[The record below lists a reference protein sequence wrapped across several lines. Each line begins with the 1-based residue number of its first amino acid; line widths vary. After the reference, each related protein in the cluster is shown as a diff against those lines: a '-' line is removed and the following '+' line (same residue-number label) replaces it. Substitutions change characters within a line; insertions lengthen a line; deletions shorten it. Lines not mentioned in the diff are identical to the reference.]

1 MRRFFLRCAAAA
13 LAAVLTLPPA
23 LAAERDSEMVRVGL
37 AYGSSALA
45 SANLENNTGYGSG
58 YRMGY
63 FDDGLDFV
71 ELARTDEGETQIT
84 MVKAQNTWVNGT
96 SYSNSDNGGEA
107 IGCYHVLVED
117 GYRSYEQAA
126 ADAQEYRD
134 GFVAWI
140 GGDYQVR
147 AGAYL
152 TEEEAEDAA
161 WDLDGEVVGT
171 SSYAVNVTVTGTDQ
185 ILFQFDG
192 GDALALGVMPD
203 VTGTDSV
210 RTWFKGYRYYGGF
223 RYERIGG
230 GDLTVVNIVD
240 LETYIKGV
248 VPYEM
253 SSSWP
258 LEALKVQAVCA
269 RSYAYINIH
278 SGKHTSYHF
287 DVCNTT
293 DCQAY
298 YGAGTNSSSYQAT
311 ERTDRAV
318 DETAGEYAWY
328 DGQVIEAFYSSS
340 HGGASESVYNVWG
353 TSLEQYPY
361 LCGVEDPYEADMAS
375 KNSYS
380 SWTVSYTSSELAQR
394 LERYDY
400 DASSGIESLT
410 LTYSDL
416 GNVIQVRVNYRD
428 GGSDTIR
435 PSSMRSSSMRSV
447 FGISSIRFTVNGRAA
462 SSGSGTTSSSGGGLT
477 ANGSTSLDSQ
487 GSYTVISG
495 SGSLS
500 QAGLDGLYAIS
511 GSGSITP
518 AEDAASGG
526 GSDTDTPAG
535 TQVTVSGSSYS
546 FQGSGNGH
554 QLGLS
559 QYGAWAMAE
568 RGFTYEE
575 IIEFYYPGTYVR

>member
-1 MRRFFLRCAAAA
+1 MQFAAVLLAVVLALPTA
-13 LAAVLTLPPA
+13 LAAG
-23 LAAERDSEMVRVGL
+23 SGGEMVRVGL
-37 AYGSSALA
+37 AYGSGALVN
-45 SANLENNTGYGSG
+45 ANLENNTGYGSG

-63 FDDGLDFV
+63 FDDDLDFV
-71 ELARTDEGETQIT
+71 GLAWTDEDETQIT
-84 MVKAQNTWVNGT
+84 MVKTQNTWVNGT
-96 SYSNSDNGGEA
+96 SYSNSDNGGDV
-107 IGCYHVLVED
+107 IGCYHVLVES

-140 GGDYQVR
+140 DGDYQVR
-147 AGAYL
+147 AGSY
-152 TEEEAEDAA
+152 TSRQEAEDAA
-161 WDLDGEVVGT
+161 QSLGGTVAGT
-171 SSYAVNVTVTGTDQ
+171 SSYAVNVTRTGTAE

-192 GDALALGVMPD
+192 GDDLALGVMPD
-203 VTGTDSV
+203 VTGADAV

-311 ERTDRAV
+311 ERTDQAV

-394 LERYDY
+394 LENYGY
-400 DASSGIESLT
+400 DASSGIESLI

-416 GNVIQVRVNYRD
+416 GNVIQVRVNYRG

-435 PSSMRSSSMRSV
+435 PSSMRSV
-447 FGISSIRFTVNGRAA
+447 FGISSIRFTVNGQAA

-487 GSYTVISG
+487 GTYTVISG

-511 GSGSITP
+511 SSGSITP

-526 GSDTDTPAG
+526 GSGTDTPTG
-535 TQVTVSGSSYS
+535 TQVTVSGSSYT

>member
-1 MRRFFLRCAAAA
+1 MQFAAVLLAVVLALPTA
-13 LAAVLTLPPA
+13 LAAG
-23 LAAERDSEMVRVGL
+23 SGGEMVRVGL
-37 AYGSSALA
+37 AYGRGALVN
-45 SANLENNTGYGSG
+45 ANLENNTGYGSG

-63 FDDGLDFV
+63 FDDDLDFV
-71 ELARTDEGETQIT
+71 ELAWTDEDETQIT
-84 MVKAQNTWVNGT
+84 MVKTQNTWVNGT
-96 SYSNSDNGGEA
+96 SYSNSDNGGDV
-107 IGCYHVLVED
+107 IGCYHVLVES

-140 GGDYQVR
+140 DGDYQVR
-147 AGAYL
+147 AGSY
-152 TEEEAEDAA
+152 TSRQEAEDAA
-161 WDLDGEVVGT
+161 QSLGGTVAGT
-171 SSYAVNVTVTGTDQ
+171 SSYAVNVTCTGTAE

-192 GDALALGVMPD
+192 GDDLALGVMPD
-203 VTGTDSV
+203 VTGADAV

-311 ERTDRAV
+311 ERTDQAV

-394 LERYDY
+394 LENYGY

-435 PSSMRSSSMRSV
+435 PSSMRSV
-447 FGISSIRFTVNGRAA
+447 FGISSIRFTVNGQAA

-487 GSYTVISG
+487 GTYTVISG

-526 GSDTDTPAG
+526 GSGTDTPTG

-568 RGFTYEE
+568 RGFTYDE

>member
-1 MRRFFLRCAAAA
+1 MQF
-13 LAAVLTLPPA
+13 AAVLLAVVLALPTV
-23 LAAERDSEMVRVGL
+23 LAAGSGGEMVRVGL
-37 AYGSSALA
+37 AYGSGALVN
-45 SANLENNTGYGSG
+45 ANLENNTGYGSG

-63 FDDGLDFV
+63 FDDDLDFV
-71 ELARTDEGETQIT
+71 ELAWTDEDETQIT
-84 MVKAQNTWVNGT
+84 MVKTQNTWVNGT
-96 SYSNSDNGGEA
+96 SYSNSDNGGDV
-107 IGCYHVLVED
+107 IGCYHVLVES

-140 GGDYQVR
+140 DGDYQVR
-147 AGAYL
+147 AGSY
-152 TEEEAEDAA
+152 TSRQEAEDAA
-161 WDLDGEVVGT
+161 QNLGGTVAGT
-171 SSYAVNVTVTGTDQ
+171 SSYAVNVTRTGTAE

-203 VTGTDSV
+203 VTGADTV

-311 ERTDRAV
+311 ERTDQAV

-394 LERYDY
+394 LENYGY
-400 DASSGIESLT
+400 DASSGIESLI

-416 GNVIQVRVNYRD
+416 GNVIQVRVNYRG

-435 PSSMRSSSMRSV
+435 PSSMRSV
-447 FGISSIRFTVNGRAA
+447 FGISSIRFTVNGQAA

-487 GSYTVISG
+487 GTYTVISG

-526 GSDTDTPAG
+526 GSGTDTPTG

>member
-1 MRRFFLRCAAAA
+1 MQF
-13 LAAVLTLPPA
+13 AAVLLAVVLALPTV
-23 LAAERDSEMVRVGL
+23 LAAGSGGEMVRVGL
-37 AYGSSALA
+37 AYGSGALVN
-45 SANLENNTGYGSG
+45 ANLENNTGYGSG

-63 FDDGLDFV
+63 FDDDLDFV
-71 ELARTDEGETQIT
+71 ELARTDEDETQIT
-84 MVKAQNTWVNGT
+84 MVKTQNTWVNGT
-96 SYSNSDNGGEA
+96 SYSTSDNGGDV
-107 IGCYHVLVED
+107 IGCYHVLVES

-126 ADAQEYRD
+126 DDAQEYRD

-140 GGDYQVR
+140 DGDYQVR
-147 AGAYL
+147 AGSY
-152 TEEEAEDAA
+152 TSRQEAEDAA
-161 WDLDGEVVGT
+161 QNLGGTVAGT
-171 SSYAVNVTVTGTDQ
+171 SSYAVNVTRTGTAE

-192 GDALALGVMPD
+192 GDDLALGVMPD
-203 VTGTDSV
+203 VTGADAV

-311 ERTDRAV
+311 ERTDQAV

-380 SWTVSYTSSELAQR
+380 SWTVSYTSSELVQR
-394 LERYDY
+394 LENYGY

-428 GGSDTIR
+428 GGSNTIR
-435 PSSMRSSSMRSV
+435 PSSMRSV
-447 FGISSIRFTVNGRAA
+447 FGISSIRFTVNGQAA

-487 GSYTVISG
+487 GTYTVISG

-526 GSDTDTPAG
+526 GSGTDTPTG

>member
-1 MRRFFLRCAAAA
+1 MQFAAVLLAVVLALPTA
-13 LAAVLTLPPA
+13 LAAG
-23 LAAERDSEMVRVGL
+23 SGGEMVRVGL
-37 AYGSSALA
+37 AYGSGALVN
-45 SANLENNTGYGSG
+45 ANLENNTGYGSG

-71 ELARTDEGETQIT
+71 ELARTDEDETQIT
-84 MVKAQNTWVNGT
+84 MVKTQNTWVNGT

-107 IGCYHVLVED
+107 IGCYHVLVES

-140 GGDYQVR
+140 DGDYQVR
-147 AGAYL
+147 AGSY
-152 TEEEAEDAA
+152 TSRQEAEDAA
-161 WDLDGEVVGT
+161 QSLGGTVAGT
-171 SSYAVNVTVTGTDQ
+171 SSYAVNVTRTGTAE

-203 VTGTDSV
+203 VTGADTV
-210 RTWFKGYRYYGGF
+210 RTWFKGYRYCGGF

-253 SSSWP
+253 SNSWP

-298 YGAGTNSSSYQAT
+298 YGAGTNSSSYQAN
-311 ERTDRAV
+311 ERTDQAV
-318 DETAGEYAWY
+318 DETAGKYAWY

-353 TSLEQYPY
+353 SSLEQYPY

-394 LERYDY
+394 LQARGYN
-400 DASSGIESLT
+400 ASSGIASLT

-416 GNVIQVRVNYRD
+416 GNVIQVRVTYGNGESND
-428 GGSDTIR
+428 LKPTSI
-435 PSSMRSSSMRSV
+435 RSV
-447 FGISSIRFTVNGRAA
+447 FGVSSIRFTVNGQSV
-462 SSGSGTTSSSGGGLT
+462 SSGAGTSSSGGGLT
-477 ANGSTSLDSQ
+477 ANGSASLDSQ
-487 GSYTVISG
+487 GTYTVISG

-511 GSGSITP
+511 GSGSVTP

-526 GSDTDTPAG
+526 GSGTDTPAG
-535 TQVTVSGSSYS
+535 TQVTVSGSSYI

-559 QYGAWAMAE
+559 QYGARAMAE
-568 RGFTYEE
+568 RGFTYDE

>member
-1 MRRFFLRCAAAA
+1 MQF
-13 LAAVLTLPPA
+13 AAVLLAVVLALPTV
-23 LAAERDSEMVRVGL
+23 LAAGSGGEMVRVGL
-37 AYGSSALA
+37 AYGSGALVN
-45 SANLENNTGYGSG
+45 ANLENNTGYGSG

-63 FDDGLDFV
+63 FDDDLDFV
-71 ELARTDEGETQIT
+71 ELAWTDEDETQIT
-84 MVKAQNTWVNGT
+84 MVKTQNTWVNGT
-96 SYSNSDNGGEA
+96 SYSNSDNGGDV
-107 IGCYHVLVED
+107 IGCYHVLVES

-140 GGDYQVR
+140 DGDYQVR
-147 AGAYL
+147 AGSY
-152 TEEEAEDAA
+152 TSRQEAEDAA
-161 WDLDGEVVGT
+161 QSLGGMVAGT
-171 SSYAVNVTVTGTDQ
+171 SSYAVNVTRTGTAE

-192 GDALALGVMPD
+192 GDDLALGVMPD
-203 VTGTDSV
+203 VTGADAV

-311 ERTDRAV
+311 ERTDQAV

-394 LERYDY
+394 LENYGY

-435 PSSMRSSSMRSV
+435 PSSMRSV
-447 FGISSIRFTVNGRAA
+447 FGISSIRFTVNGQAA

-487 GSYTVISG
+487 GTYTVISG

-526 GSDTDTPAG
+526 GSGTDTPTG

-568 RGFTYEE
+568 RGFTYDE

>member
-1 MRRFFLRCAAAA
+1 MQF
-13 LAAVLTLPPA
+13 AAVLLAVVLALPTV
-23 LAAERDSEMVRVGL
+23 LAAGSGGEMVRVGL
-37 AYGSSALA
+37 AYGSGALVN
-45 SANLENNTGYGSG
+45 ANLENNTGYGSG

-63 FDDGLDFV
+63 FDDDLDFV
-71 ELARTDEGETQIT
+71 ELAWTDEDETQIT
-84 MVKAQNTWVNGT
+84 MVKTQNTWVNGT
-96 SYSNSDNGGEA
+96 SYSNSDNGGDV
-107 IGCYHVLVED
+107 IGCYHVLVES

-140 GGDYQVR
+140 DGDYQVR
-147 AGAYL
+147 AGSY
-152 TEEEAEDAA
+152 TSRQEAEDAA
-161 WDLDGEVVGT
+161 QSLGGTVAGT
-171 SSYAVNVTVTGTDQ
+171 SSYAVNVTRTGTAE

-203 VTGTDSV
+203 VTGADAV

-311 ERTDRAV
+311 ERTDQAV

-394 LERYDY
+394 LENYGY

-435 PSSMRSSSMRSV
+435 PSSMRSV
-447 FGISSIRFTVNGRAA
+447 FGISSIRFTVNGQAA

-487 GSYTVISG
+487 GTYTVISG

-526 GSDTDTPAG
+526 GSGTDTPTG

>member
-1 MRRFFLRCAAAA
+1 MQF
-13 LAAVLTLPPA
+13 AAVLLAVVLALPTV
-23 LAAERDSEMVRVGL
+23 LAAGSGGEMVRVGL
-37 AYGSSALA
+37 AYGSGALVN
-45 SANLENNTGYGSG
+45 ANLENNTGYGSG

-63 FDDGLDFV
+63 FDDDLDFV
-71 ELARTDEGETQIT
+71 ELAWTDEDETQIT
-84 MVKAQNTWVNGT
+84 MVKTQNVWVNGS
-96 SYSNSDNGGEA
+96 SYSTSDNGGDV

-140 GGDYQVR
+140 DGDYQVR
-147 AGAYL
+147 AGSY
-152 TEEEAEDAA
+152 TSRQEAEDAA
-161 WDLDGEVVGT
+161 QSLGGTVAGT
-171 SSYAVNVTVTGTDQ
+171 SSYAVNVTRTGTAE

-192 GDALALGVMPD
+192 GDDLALGVMPD
-203 VTGTDSV
+203 VTGADTV

-311 ERTDRAV
+311 ERTDQAV

-380 SWTVSYTSSELAQR
+380 SWTVSYTSSELVQR
-394 LERYDY
+394 LENYGY

-435 PSSMRSSSMRSV
+435 PSSMRSV
-447 FGISSIRFTVNGRAA
+447 FGISSIRFTVNGQAA

-487 GSYTVISG
+487 GTYTVISG

-526 GSDTDTPAG
+526 GSGTDTPTG

-568 RGFTYEE
+568 RGFTYDE

>member
-1 MRRFFLRCAAAA
+1 MQF
-13 LAAVLTLPPA
+13 AAVLLAVVLALPTV
-23 LAAERDSEMVRVGL
+23 LAAGSGGEMVRVGL
-37 AYGSSALA
+37 AYGSGALVN
-45 SANLENNTGYGSG
+45 ANLENNTGYGSG

-63 FDDGLDFV
+63 FDDDLDFV
-71 ELARTDEGETQIT
+71 ELAWTDEDETQIT
-84 MVKAQNTWVNGT
+84 MVKTQNTWVNGT
-96 SYSNSDNGGEA
+96 SYSNSDNGGDV
-107 IGCYHVLVED
+107 IGCYHVLVER

-126 ADAQEYRD
+126 AAAQEYRD

-140 GGDYQVR
+140 DGDYQVR
-147 AGAYL
+147 AGSY
-152 TEEEAEDAA
+152 TSRQEAEDAA
-161 WDLDGEVVGT
+161 QSLGGTVAGT
-171 SSYAVNVTVTGTDQ
+171 SSYAVNVTRTGTTE

-192 GDALALGVMPD
+192 GDDLALGVMPD
-203 VTGTDSV
+203 VTGADAV

-230 GDLTVVNIVD
+230 SDLTVVNIVD

-311 ERTDRAV
+311 ERTDQAV

-328 DGQVIEAFYSSS
+328 DGQIIEAFYSSS

-394 LERYDY
+394 LENYGY

-435 PSSMRSSSMRSV
+435 PSSMRSV
-447 FGISSIRFTVNGRAA
+447 FGISSIRFTVNGQAA

-487 GSYTVISG
+487 GTYTVISG

-500 QAGLDGLYAIS
+500 QTGLDGLYAIS

-526 GSDTDTPAG
+526 GSGTDTPTG

>member
-1 MRRFFLRCAAAA
+1 MQF
-13 LAAVLTLPPA
+13 AAVLLAVVLALPTV
-23 LAAERDSEMVRVGL
+23 LAAGSGGEMVRVGL
-37 AYGSSALA
+37 AYGSGALVN
-45 SANLENNTGYGSG
+45 ANLENNTGYGSG

-71 ELARTDEGETQIT
+71 ELARTDEDETQIT
-84 MVKAQNTWVNGT
+84 MVKTQNTWVNGT
-96 SYSNSDNGGEA
+96 SYSNSDNGGDV
-107 IGCYHVLVED
+107 IGCYHVLVES

-140 GGDYQVR
+140 DGDYQVR
-147 AGAYL
+147 AGSY
-152 TEEEAEDAA
+152 TSRQEAEDAA
-161 WDLDGEVVGT
+161 QSLGGTVAGT
-171 SSYAVNVTVTGTDQ
+171 SSYAVNVTRTGTAE

-203 VTGTDSV
+203 VTGADTV
-210 RTWFKGYRYYGGF
+210 RTWFKGYRYCGGF

-253 SSSWP
+253 SNSWP

-298 YGAGTNSSSYQAT
+298 YGAGTNSSSYQAN
-311 ERTDRAV
+311 ERTDQAV

-353 TSLEQYPY
+353 SSLEQYPY

-394 LERYDY
+394 LQARGYN
-400 DASSGIESLT
+400 ASSGIASLT

-416 GNVIQVRVNYRD
+416 GNVIQVRVTYGNGESND
-428 GGSDTIR
+428 LKPTSI
-435 PSSMRSSSMRSV
+435 RSV
-447 FGISSIRFTVNGRAA
+447 FGVSSIRFTVNGQSV
-462 SSGSGTTSSSGGGLT
+462 SSGAGTSSSGGGLT
-477 ANGSTSLDSQ
+477 ANGSASLDSQ
-487 GSYTVISG
+487 GTYTVISG

-511 GSGSITP
+511 GSGSVTP

-526 GSDTDTPAG
+526 GSGTDTPTG
-535 TQVTVSGSSYS
+535 TQVTVSGSSYI

-559 QYGAWAMAE
+559 QYGARAMAE
-568 RGFTYEE
+568 RGFTYDE

>member
-1 MRRFFLRCAAAA
+1 MQF
-13 LAAVLTLPPA
+13 AAVLLAVVLSLPTV
-23 LAAERDSEMVRVGL
+23 LAAGSGGEMVRVGL
-37 AYGSSALA
+37 AYGSGALVN
-45 SANLENNTGYGSG
+45 ANLENNTGYGSG

-63 FDDGLDFV
+63 FDDDLDFV
-71 ELARTDEGETQIT
+71 ELAWTDEDETQIT
-84 MVKAQNTWVNGT
+84 MVKTQNVWVNGS
-96 SYSNSDNGGEA
+96 SYSTSDNGGDV

-140 GGDYQVR
+140 DGDYQVR
-147 AGAYL
+147 AGSY
-152 TEEEAEDAA
+152 TSRQEAEDAA
-161 WDLDGEVVGT
+161 QSLGGTVAGT
-171 SSYAVNVTVTGTDQ
+171 SSYAVNVTRTGTAE
-185 ILFQFDG
+185 ILFQFDR
-192 GDALALGVMPD
+192 GDDLALGVMPD
-203 VTGTDSV
+203 VTGADTV

-311 ERTDRAV
+311 ERTDQAV

-353 TSLEQYPY
+353 TSLKQYPY

-394 LERYDY
+394 LENYGY

-416 GNVIQVRVNYRD
+416 GNVIQVRVNYRG

-435 PSSMRSSSMRSV
+435 PSSMRSV
-447 FGISSIRFTVNGRAA
+447 FGISSIRFTVNGQAA

-487 GSYTVISG
+487 GTYTVISG

-526 GSDTDTPAG
+526 GSGTDTPTG
-535 TQVTVSGSSYS
+535 TQVTVSGSSYT

-568 RGFTYEE
+568 RGFTYDE